1 MPQRIPLFV
10 LILMTRSLAVI
21 CVGFAQTNPQRL
33 RPDEYDSVALIYNY
47 ELSALKER
55 ALFPICIDMPS
66 GISTKPLLQYL
77 RRGGFEVSD
86 PSLCEPAMAPGGQHH
101 PKDYPHGLRIF
112 IDKPQ
117 RDSGGLISVQVETD
131 DLTVRPGEH
140 LARTLRRGTYHFKQN
155 KPREWKI
162 TNYTKEHD
170 SEDEKGKDKCDCA
183 QPSPATNGLATWERG
198 GIVAD

>member
-1 MPQRIPLFV
+1 MTGLMSVPQA
-10 LILMTRSLAVI
+10 S
-21 CVGFAQTNPQRL
+21 AQTSPQRL

-47 ELSALKER
+47 ELSALGNR

-66 GISTKPLLQYL
+66 GIPIKPLLQYL

-101 PKDYPHGLRIF
+101 PKDYSHGLRIF

-117 RDSGGLISVQVETD
+117 RDSGGLVSMHVETG

-140 LARTLRRGTYHFKQN
+140 FALTLRRGTYHFKQN
-155 KPREWKI
+155 EARERQI
-162 TNYTKEHD
+162 TEYAKEYD
-170 SEDEKGKDKCDCA
+170 SKDEKGQDNCNCA
-183 QPSPATNGLATWERG
+183 QASTATK
-198 GIVAD
+198 